1 MTQLKYMQVDV
12 FANEFYKG
20 NPVAVVFGADHL
32 TDQQM
37 KDIARWT
44 NLSETTFV
52 CQPDNELADY
62 RLRIFT
68 PNNELPFAGHPTVGA
83 SFAVLQNGTIPKNEH
98 YLIQESGVGL
108 VKIDID
114 QDKTFFSLPEP
125 KVSQI
130 EVKQLDGII
139 KSLDLTKQ
147 DIERAEKVNI
157 GAEWLTFQLK
167 DAQSVRDLQPN
178 FELMS
183 KFIYP
188 GTTGVTVFG
197 SYDSEDDVQFEVR
210 SFAPNEGVNE
220 DPGFCCKVE
229 FIV

>member
-1 MTQLKYMQVDV
+1 
-12 FANEFYKG
+12 
-20 NPVAVVFGADHL
+20 
-32 TDQQM
+32 
-37 KDIARWT
+37 
-44 NLSETTFV
+44 
-52 CQPDNELADY
+52 
-62 RLRIFT
+62 
-68 PNNELPFAGHPTVGA
+68 
-83 SFAVLQNGTIPKNEH
+83 
-98 YLIQESGVGL
+98 

-147 DIERAEKVNI
+147 DIERAAKVNI

-183 KFIYP
+183 KFIY
-188 GTTGVTVFG
+188 
-197 SYDSEDDVQFEVR
+197 
-210 SFAPNEGVNE
+210 
-220 DPGFCCKVE
+220 
-229 FIV
+229 